1 MRFFVNFYMSDNKSV
16 LGRLFA
22 DLERRLREGES
33 FEQIGLLFKDIE
45 LKSVNLESDRN
56 VALVRYLTSKTPVN
70 TKRDKTQDI
79 DFSVWQRGITEPL
92 MKEAGATRSS
102 FFRFVMDQMLD
113 QRPGFRKVPFF
124 YHDFYS
130 EKTVYT
136 PGALE
141 LFGIDKESVDKIPLK
156 VLARRFVCEEERKM
170 ITDELKSGNRVKDY
184 RLKTSYPSL
193 SEVTVNAYPLI
204 YERRPVGFGVLL
216 YSSASNVHISQTRYS
231 VFEKGVEELIG
242 RIAREFQ
249 IIKEESKKLG
259 Y

>member
-1 MRFFVNFYMSDNKSV
+1 MSDNKSV
-16 LGRLFA
+16 LARLFV
-22 DLERRLREGES
+22 DLERRIQEGES
-33 FEQIGLLFKDIE
+33 FEQLSSLLRDIE
-45 LKSVNLESDRN
+45 SRAVNLESDRN
-56 VALVRYLTSKTPVN
+56 VALVRYISSKTPVN

-79 DFSVWQRGITEPL
+79 DFSVWQKGITEPL

-102 FFRFVMDQMLD
+102 FFRFVMDQMLT
-113 QRPGFRKVPFF
+113 QRPGFRKVPFL

-141 LFGIDKESVDKIPLK
+141 LFGIDRESADSIPLK
-156 VLARRFVCEEERKM
+156 VLARRFVCEDERKM
-170 ITDELKSGNRVKDY
+170 ITEELKSGNRVKDY
-184 RLKTSYPSL
+184 KLKTSYPSL
-193 SEVTVNAYPLI
+193 SEVTVNAYPLT

-216 YSSASNVHISQTRYS
+216 YSSSSNLHVSQGRYD
-231 VFEKGVEELIG
+231 VFERGVEELIG

-249 IIKEESKKLG
+249 IIKKESKKQD

>member
-1 MRFFVNFYMSDNKSV
+1 MSDNKTV
-16 LGRLFA
+16 LSRLFA
-22 DLERRLREGES
+22 DLERRIREGES
-33 FEQIGLLFKDIE
+33 FEQLSSLFSDIQ
-45 LKSVNLESDRN
+45 LRSVNSENDRN
-56 VALVRYLTSKTPVN
+56 AALVRYITSKTPVN
-70 TKRDKTQDI
+70 IKRDRVGDI

-102 FFRFVMDQMLD
+102 FFRFVMDQMLT

-141 LFGIDKESVDKIPLK
+141 LFGIDKESADKFPLK
-156 VLARRFVCEEERKM
+156 VLARRFIAEEERKM

-193 SEVTVNAYPLI
+193 SEVTVNAYPLT

-216 YSSASNVHISQTRYS
+216 YSPLSSLHVSQGRYD
-231 VFEKGVEELIG
+231 VFERGVEELIG

-249 IIKEESKKLG
+249 IIKKESKKQD